1 MILIYRQIHFLFLP
15 TRVTL
20 KKLNCLIR
28 VPKLTSTS
36 TTASGYPAAE
46 TSTATTLST
55 HDTVDE
61 SDELETH
68 TVQWHEKRLSQKEI
82 DFYNDQ
88 ENCKTDIHK
97 EYHRLIKINGLHDEN
112 RMYDKIFTYVPDD
125 CYAPP
130 SDDDGTRDDVSTEA
144 TATGVGANKEFNL
157 NAVRKRTKHRR
168 RRRRRRQRMRENS
181 GGGDEEAISQPNN
194 GTSDSNSVYETMYV
208 MADLV
213 ESVETVLFIIRWN
226 VREGLLLVYPDFN
239 VIHSNPYLKEINAD
253 SRHMYQYSL
262 ENLSNATTVVVATED
277 VGTADDWQL
286 NSELQVIANKVRVP
300 RMID

>member
-1 MILIYRQIHFLFLP
+1 MP
-15 TRVTL
+15 
-20 KKLNCLIR
+20 KLNT
-28 VPKLTSTS
+28 LTT

-46 TSTATTLST
+46 TSTTATTLST
-55 HDTVDE
+55 HDVVDE
-61 SDELETH
+61 TDELETH
-68 TVQWHEKRLSQKEI
+68 TVQWQEKRLSQKEI

-88 ENCKTDIHK
+88 ENCETDIHK

-130 SDDDGTRDDVSTEA
+130 SDDDGTKDAVSVGA
-144 TATGVGANKEFNL
+144 TATVSGVGANKEFNL
-157 NAVRKRTKHRR
+157 NAVRKQRRTKHRR

-181 GGGDEEAISQPNN
+181 GGGENDEEAISQHNI

-213 ESVETVLFIIRWN
+213 ASVETVLFTIRWN
-226 VREGLLLVYPDFN
+226 AREGLLLVYPDFN

-262 ENLSNATTVVVATED
+262 ENLSNAATVVEATED
-277 VGTADDWQL
+277 VDAADDWQL
-286 NSELQVIANKVRVP
+286 NSDLQVISNKVRILPV
-300 RMID
+300 